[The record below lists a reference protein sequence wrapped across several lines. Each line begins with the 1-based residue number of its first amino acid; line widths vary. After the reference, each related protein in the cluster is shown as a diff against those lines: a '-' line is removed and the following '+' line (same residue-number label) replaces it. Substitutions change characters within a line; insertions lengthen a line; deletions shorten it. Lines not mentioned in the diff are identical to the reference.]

1 MSKIGIKPSK
11 YALNLNYFLPTYV
24 DKEKKIVNALIETN
38 RMSLN
43 KYERIFETGQLKLDR
58 VGYSSIANP
67 AGAYAEIPGTMDVDG
82 DQLDVIIMNIIEPLL
97 PGSAV
102 EIKVI
107 GIMKFEDNGEIDDKV
122 IAVLS
127 DDKRSDHIVN
137 FEYFGEHVKKEMQY
151 YWEHYKDLKKIGTG
165 KVIGFFDADEAMKV
179 INKCYKKFEKDIRPL
194 FE

>member
-24 DKEKKIVNALIETN
+24 DKDKKIANALIETN

-67 AGAYAEIPGTMDVDG
+67 AGAYAEIPGTMDIDG

-97 PGSAV
+97 PGSVA

-107 GIMKFEDNGEIDDKV
+107 GVMKFLDNEEIDDKI

-127 DDKRSDHIVN
+127 DDKRSDHIEN

-151 YWEHYKDLKKIGTG
+151 YWEHYKDLKKPGTG
-165 KVIGFFDADEAMKV
+165 KVVGFLDADEAIKV
-179 INKCYKKFEKDIRPL
+179 IDQCFERFEKDIRPL